1 MPFSKIFLFL
11 FYSITLIKSSFCQTK
26 CTSLASSSELI
37 LNTLNGK
44 VKGVC
49 EDVYIY
55 FSNKSSTQVPVLT
68 WLSIPYAEPPIG
80 KLRFS
85 RPRPAKAWSTTLN
98 GQVLPKMC
106 IQHGNRNK
114 MSEDCLYLNVY
125 TPYLPYKTGKLLPI
139 FVWIHGGS
147 WISGSG
153 GEYDPLM
160 ISALSNVVSVTLN
173 YRVGSFGFLH
183 LSGTDAGGNQLLYD
197 QSLAIKWINENA
209 ARFGGDQ
216 TRITITG
223 HSAGSSSVSY
233 QLLFKQTW
241 PFYRNAILQSGVP
254 DFDLFFT
261 PSEADQEAKSVAKA
275 VGCTNVTNQNILTCL
290 QSKTDAFSLNKIALT
305 RMTLPS
311 VVYETALFTQEPELL
326 FRKGDF
332 KKCNI
337 LTGYTSYEQL
347 SLASDEITQ
356 TQISSLKNG
365 DFALLKKIIKERLWI
380 TTTQLNQVINFYVL
394 PNKQNNPQVDYFVY
408 YVNIVSDYEYKCP
421 AHVFSE
427 DVSKSN
433 RNIFT
438 YLYDYRS
445 STSAWPVV
453 FNGAA
458 HSDELEF
465 VFGTPLFSKSDYGS
479 DEKAFSEQII
489 QYWTNFVK
497 YDTPTLNNA
506 WPRYS
511 ETDSAQKK
519 NLFYLS
525 LKKNNNTIYQVS
537 EKICAFWKSFGIYQ

>member
-1 MPFSKIFLFL
+1 MPIKIYLFIL
-11 FYSITLIKSSFCQTK
+11 CFIASFKSSFCQIE
-26 CTSLASSSELI
+26 CTDLSSSDLI

-44 VKGVC
+44 VKGKC

-55 FSNKSSTQVPVLT
+55 SSNKSSTQVPVMT

-85 RPRPAKAWSTTLN
+85 RPRSVKSWSTTLN
-98 GQVLPKMC
+98 GQELPKMC
-106 IQHGNRNK
+106 IQKGDVNE

-125 TPYLPYKTGKLLPI
+125 TPYLSYNASQLLPV

-160 ISALSNVVSVTLN
+160 ISALSNVVSVTIN
-173 YRVGSFGFLH
+173 YRVGAFGFLH
-183 LSGTDAGGNQLLYD
+183 LSGTDAAGNQLLYD

-209 ARFGGDQ
+209 ARFGGDKS
-216 TRITITG
+216 RITITG
-223 HSAGSSSVSY
+223 QSAGSSSVSY

-241 PFYRNAILQSGVP
+241 PFFRNAILQSGAP
-254 DFDLFFT
+254 DFGLFIT
-261 PSEADQEAKSVAKA
+261 PNEADHEAINVANA
-275 VGCTNVTNQNILTCL
+275 LGCTKLTNQDLLDCL
-290 QSKTDAFSLNKIALT
+290 QLEKDAFSLNKIALT
-305 RMTLPS
+305 HIAVPS
-311 VVYETALFTQEPELL
+311 IVYENALFTQEPEEL

-337 LTGYTSYEQL
+337 LTGYTTYEQL
-347 SLASDEITQ
+347 SLAADEITEN
-356 TQISSLKNG
+356 QINSLKEG
-365 DFALLKKIIKERLWI
+365 DYQLLRNIIKDRLTI
-380 TTTQLNQVINFYVL
+380 STNQLNQVINFYL
-394 PNKQNNPQVDYFVY
+394 TPEKQNNPQIDYFYY

-421 AHVFSE
+421 AHIFSE
-427 DVSKSN
+427 DVSKN
-433 RNIFT
+433 NKNIFT
-438 YLYDYRS
+438 YFYDYKS
-445 STSAWPVV
+445 STGFQKWPAV

-497 YDTPTLNNA
+497 YDTPTLDNA
-506 WPRYS
+506 WPSYS
-511 ETDSAQKK
+511 DTNSEKEK
-519 NLFYLS
+519 NLFYLN
-525 LKKNNNTIYQVS
+525 LKQNKNTIYQVS
-537 EKICAFWKSFGIYQ
+537 DKVCAFWNTFGLYQ

>member
-1 MPFSKIFLFL
+1 MFIKIYLFIL
-11 FYSITLIKSSFCQTK
+11 YSIALIKSSFCQIE
-26 CTSLASSSELI
+26 CTDLSSSELI

-44 VKGVC
+44 VKGKC

-55 FSNKSSTQVPVLT
+55 SSNTSTTQVPVLN

-85 RPRPAKAWSTTLN
+85 RPRPVKSWSTTLN
-98 GQVLPKMC
+98 GQKLPKMC
-106 IQHGNRNK
+106 IQKGNVK
-114 MSEDCLYLNVY
+114 EMSEDCLYLNVY
-125 TPYLPYKTGKLLPI
+125 TPYSSYKASKLLPV

-160 ISALSNVVSVTLN
+160 ISALSNVVSVTIN
-173 YRVGSFGFLH
+173 YRVGAFGFLH

-209 ARFGGDQ
+209 ARFGGDKS
-216 TRITITG
+216 RITITG
-223 HSAGSSSVSY
+223 QSAGSSSVSY

-241 PFYRNAILQSGVP
+241 PYFRNAILQSGVP

-261 PSEADQEAKSVAKA
+261 PNEADKEAKSVANA
-275 VGCTNVTNQNILTCL
+275 VGCTSNSNQNILNCL
-290 QSKTDAFSLNKIALT
+290 QSKSDAFSLNKIALDY
-305 RMTLPS
+305 MTVPS
-311 VVYETALFTQEPELL
+311 IVYEKALFTEEPEQL
-326 FRKGDF
+326 FRKGNF

-347 SLASDEITQ
+347 SLAADEITE
-356 TQISSLKNG
+356 TQINSLKKG
-365 DFALLKKIIKERLWI
+365 DYLLLKKIIKDRLMI
-380 TTTQLNQVINFYVL
+380 STTQLNQVINFYL
-394 PNKQNNPQVDYFVY
+394 TPDKQNNPQIDYFVY

-421 AHVFSE
+421 AHIFSE
-427 DVSKSN
+427 DVSKN
-433 RNIFT
+433 NKNIFT

-445 STSAWPVV
+445 STSAWPAV
-453 FNGAA
+453 FDGAA

-465 VFGTPLFSKSDYGS
+465 VFGTPLFSESDYGT

-489 QYWTNFVK
+489 RYWTNFVK

-511 ETDSAQKK
+511 ETNSAQKN

-537 EKICAFWKSFGIYQ
+537 DKICSFWKSFGIYQ